1 MKINC
6 GYWLESSVVLSVAGL
21 EKEWV
26 GKRAEV
32 RRSNI
37 LMYRNT
43 SHIMGNPKTQP
54 RSADPHYAVR
64 TGSTDYPNGL
74 LYGQSPK

>member
-26 GKRAEV
+26 RKRAEV
-32 RRSNI
+32 RGISKIKHFNVQK
-37 LMYRNT
+37 
-43 SHIMGNPKTQP
+43 HK
-54 RSADPHYAVR
+54 PHY
-64 TGSTDYPNGL
+64 G
-74 LYGQSPK
+74 